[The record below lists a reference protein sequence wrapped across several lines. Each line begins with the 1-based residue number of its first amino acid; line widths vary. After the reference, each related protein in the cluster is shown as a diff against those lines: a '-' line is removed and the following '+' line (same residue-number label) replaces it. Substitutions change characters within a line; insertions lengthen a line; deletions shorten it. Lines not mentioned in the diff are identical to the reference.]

1 MNKRLLILSGVILL
15 VSAISV
21 ALLLFLNPGSTP
33 DPGPTDG
40 PSGGTITLPDGSVV
54 PADKSEAVNKPE
66 PDGERNPDGTLK
78 VKDPHFGNEGIH
90 ADEVAQCGDG
100 PFTLPCDGEEAYT
113 MPSSEAISK
122 ASAAAKN
129 FAEAWLTITPSE
141 TPEARQARLSAAGG
155 IGGVPA
161 QVSALTRPKTQLTGL
176 VTSAVP
182 YGPMYAAFTRVTNGD
197 IVLVLSLA
205 ASVNYTLN
213 DVQSQTWSM
222 PGTMLI
228 SVNPTTD
235 QITSIVENFPDLEG
249 MS

>member
-1 MNKRLLILSGVILL
+1 MNKRLIILSGIVLL

-21 ALLLFLNPGSTP
+21 VLLLLLNPSATP

-54 PADKSEAVNKPE
+54 PADENEAVNKPE

-78 VKDPHFGNEGIH
+78 VEDPHFGDGQVRGDDVVE
-90 ADEVAQCGDG
+90 CGDG
-100 PFTLPCDGEEAYT
+100 PYTLPCDGEEAYT
-113 MPSSEAISK
+113 MPSGEAITK
-122 ASAAAKN
+122 ASAAAKA
-129 FAEAWLTITPSE
+129 FAEAWLTITPGE
-141 TPEARQARLSAAGG
+141 APEARQARLSAAGG

-228 SVNPTTD
+228 SVNPATG
-235 QITSIVENFPDLEG
+235 QITSVVEKFPDLEG